1 MCGQVRSKVLDSR
14 PTQASSQI
22 RRRRECLACQARF
35 TTHEVVET
43 APLLVIKRDGKK
55 EEFSR
60 EKLVSDIRKAS
71 EKRPI
76 STVSI
81 ERMVDSITA
90 ELSSSMLREIPYQI
104 VGDMVLEKL
113 LSLDKIAYIRFSSVY
128 KDFKDPR
135 DFLLELEHLFNLQ
148 IESDS
153 KVTSHG
159 EEP

>member
-1 MCGQVRSKVLDSR
+1 
-14 PTQASSQI
+14 
-22 RRRRECLACQARF
+22 
-35 TTHEVVET
+35 
-43 APLLVIKRDGKK
+43 
-55 EEFSR
+55 
-60 EKLVSDIRKAS
+60 
-71 EKRPI
+71 
-76 STVSI
+76 
-81 ERMVDSITA
+81 MVDSITA